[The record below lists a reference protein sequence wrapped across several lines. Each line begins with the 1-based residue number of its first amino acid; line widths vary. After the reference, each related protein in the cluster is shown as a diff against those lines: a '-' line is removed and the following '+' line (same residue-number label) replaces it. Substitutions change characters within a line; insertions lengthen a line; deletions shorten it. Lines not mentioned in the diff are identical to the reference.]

1 MKRKEFNRYV
11 GEIRGLF
18 DATPAEISAALDA
31 YPIYSMGG
39 LINDAAVA
47 LFNVRG
53 YVRSALS
60 GGISPHLDT
69 TAHIEQK
76 WYMKCTDTI
85 HPMEHRGRRVIEALL
100 ASKGN
105 HTGAYRQPW
114 ADHVGILLHH
124 LGNSLLYSLS
134 RAHLG
139 LAADLSDEFK
149 AAMDEYVTH
158 ITTK

>member
-1 MKRKEFNRYV
+1 MKRKEFNKRIK
-11 GEIRGLF
+11 EIRGLF
-18 DATPAEISAALDA
+18 DATPAEISAALYA
-31 YPIYSMGG
+31 YPVSSMGG
-39 LINDAAVA
+39 LTNDAAVV

-53 YVRSALS
+53 YVSSAIS
-60 GGISPHLDT
+60 GGIAEHLDT

-76 WYMKCTDTI
+76 WYMTNTDTV
-85 HPMEHRGRRVIEALL
+85 HPIEHRGRRVIEALL
-100 ASKGN
+100 ASKDN

-149 AAMDEYVTH
+149 AAMDEYVAH
-158 ITTK
+158 ITK